1 MIFIVSIIFIIIS
14 IIIIIVIVIVVAV
27 IFPDHTENGGT
38 TINTWKFVKSW
49 KKITGSTYSEEHGWR
64 LKVSTTYS
72 SGLLSDAIAKW
83 QVNVEG
89 EGHGKYIT
97 TNTEEEIIDTV
108 YERLFKVMFAVILL
122 F

>member
-1 MIFIVSIIFIIIS
+1 M
-14 IIIIIVIVIVVAV
+14 
-27 IFPDHTENGGT
+27 
-38 TINTWKFVKSW
+38 
-49 KKITGSTYSEEHGWR
+49 
-64 LKVSTTYS
+64 STTYS